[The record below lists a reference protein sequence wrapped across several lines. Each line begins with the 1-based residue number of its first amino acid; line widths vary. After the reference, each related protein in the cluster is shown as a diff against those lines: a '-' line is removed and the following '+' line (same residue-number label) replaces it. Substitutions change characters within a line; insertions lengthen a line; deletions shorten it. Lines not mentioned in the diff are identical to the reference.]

1 MDERRRLVQQ
11 ARVGAIQMFSG
22 LMLTMISLAFIG
34 YTAKK
39 FASDIYY
46 VIYGAMIIFGVIWG
60 VSGVVRR
67 RRAQA
72 AIAKLPPR
80 G

>member
-1 MDERRRLVQQ
+1 MDERRQLVQQ
-11 ARVGAIQMFSG
+11 VRVGGIQMFSG

-34 YTAKK
+34 YTAKQL
-39 FASDIYY
+39 ASDIYY
-46 VIYGAMIIFGVIWG
+46 VIYGAMIVFGVVWG

-72 AIAKLPPR
+72 ALAKL

>member
-11 ARVGAIQMFSG
+11 VRVGGIQMFTG

-39 FASDIYY
+39 LASDIYY
-46 VIYGAMIIFGVIWG
+46 VIYGAMIVFGIVWG
-60 VSGVVRR
+60 VSGVARR

-72 AIAKLPPR
+72 ALAKL
-80 G
+80 

>member
-11 ARVGAIQMFSG
+11 ARVGGVQMFSG

-39 FASDIYY
+39 LASDIYY
-46 VIYGAMIIFGVIWG
+46 VIYGAMIVFGVIWG

-67 RRAQA
+67 RKAQA
-72 AIAKLPPR
+72 AIAKLPPH
-80 G
+80 

>member
-11 ARVGAIQMFSG
+11 VRVGGIQMFSG
-22 LMLTMISLAFIG
+22 MMLTMISLAFIG
-34 YTAKK
+34 YTAKN

-46 VIYGAMIIFGVIWG
+46 VIYGAMIVFGIVWG

-72 AIAKLPPR
+72 AIAKLPPH